1 MVFKNMEEQNSFTLR
16 NQERELRCFGTEEIE
31 DFLEDMLVTP
41 DQFVVLTAPK
51 AQKQIRYVQA
61 CLLDD
66 GTVETELGI
75 EESDGTHLYGKIC
88 EDEECVR
95 IFLDFF
101 KNRLTVD
108 RKEYKPVQF

>member
-1 MVFKNMEEQNSFTLR
+1 MVFKNMEEQDSFTLR

-61 CLLDD
+61 CLM
-66 GTVETELGI
+66 TELWKRNLA
-75 EESDGTHLYGKIC
+75 SKSQTAPIC
-88 EDEECVR
+88 MEKYVR
-95 IFLDFF
+95 T
-101 KNRLTVD
+101 KNVSASFSTSS
-108 RKEYKPVQF
+108 KTG